1 MSVEDRAMTEHL
13 STESHES
20 ISPAATM
27 ALAALAGAVVG
38 YLFFTD
44 QGRQLRERLEPMVR
58 AWTDEMGQ
66 LQQAAEKVRA
76 AYQESR
82 NSLAAMSRVT
92 HAPLD

>member
-1 MSVEDRAMTEHL
+1 MTEHL
-13 STESHES
+13 SSEIHES
-20 ISPAATM
+20 MSPATTM

-58 AWTDEMGQ
+58 AWTEEMGQ